1 MATAKLIC
9 AVIGL
14 IAVVFLLVKKRE
26 TKTVLI
32 GVGLVLCV
40 VCLNPLGAL
49 ESFTKSMTSAG
60 LIKAICA
67 SMGFAY
73 VMKVTKCDQHLVLL
87 LTKPMKNIGFLLI
100 PATFVLTYLINIAIP
115 SAAGCSAAVGATM
128 IPLLMA
134 SGVRPVMAGAAVFA
148 GTFGGV
154 LSPGS
159 AHNVFVTEMV
169 NKANEALLAAGKITQ
184 AAPKYTVQD
193 VIGVQFPNAVAA
205 GIVVLIVLSVT
216 AIVLKDYQKGQD
228 FSPKSTGGTG
238 EATQTK
244 VNLLFA
250 LAPLIPLVI
259 LVVGAVISS
268 YARDFFLTNLNSIVA
283 VLGDPRG
290 VSVEKFFGDHY
301 GLFVAIKYFGWMN
314 MGVAEAMI
322 LGAIIAVFIT
332 WTSPEKITKEFFNG
346 MGSAYA
352 EVMGIIIAA
361 GVFVAGLQACGAIG
375 AVTEWLKNSQEFVRY
390 GGTFVPYLMG
400 TVTGSGDAATMAFNQ
415 AITVHAAD
423 LGFAQDKLGMA
434 AAISGALGRSSSPI
448 AGAAIVCAGL
458 AMVSPVEIAKRTAP
472 AMAIAVCV
480 IAFFM
485 L

>member
-134 SGVRPVMAGAAVFA
+134 SGVRPAMAGAAVFA

-159 AHNVFVTEMV
+159 AHNIFVTDMV
-169 NKANEALLAAGKITQ
+169 KKTNEA
-184 AAPKYTVQD
+184 YTVQD

-205 GIVVLIVLSVT
+205 GIVVLIVISMT
-216 AIVLKDYQKGQD
+216 AIIFKDYQKGQD
-228 FSPKSTGGTG
+228 FSPKSTSNAA

-301 GLFVAIKYFGWMN
+301 GLFVAIKYFSWMN

-322 LGAIIAVFIT
+322 LGSIIAVFIT
-332 WTSPEKITKEFFNG
+332 WTSPEKITKEFFSG

-361 GVFVAGLQACGAIG
+361 GVFVAGLKACGAID
-375 AVTEWLKNSQEFVRY
+375 AVTEWLKHSQEFVRY

>member
-40 VCLNPLGAL
+40 ICLNPLGAL

-134 SGVRPVMAGAAVFA
+134 SGVRPAMAGAAVFA

-159 AHNVFVTEMV
+159 AHNIFVTDMV
-169 NKANEALLAAGKITQ
+169 KKTNEA
-184 AAPKYTVQD
+184 YTVQD

-205 GIVVLIVLSVT
+205 GIVVLIVISMT
-216 AIVLKDYQKGQD
+216 AIIFKDYQKGQD
-228 FSPKSTGGTG
+228 FSPKSTSNAG

-301 GLFVAIKYFGWMN
+301 GLFVAIKYFGWTN

-361 GVFVAGLQACGAIG
+361 GVFVAGLKACGAID
-375 AVTEWLKNSQEFVRY
+375 AVTEWLKHSQEFVRY

>member
-40 VCLNPLGAL
+40 ICLNPLGAL

-134 SGVRPVMAGAAVFA
+134 SGVRPAMAGAAVFA

-159 AHNVFVTEMV
+159 AHNVFVTDMV

-193 VIGVQFPNAVAA
+193 VIGVQFPNAFAA
-205 GIVVLIVLSVT
+205 GIVVLIVISLT
-216 AIVLKDYQKGQD
+216 AIIFKDYQKGQD
-228 FSPKSTGGTG
+228 FSPKSTSNAG

-244 VNLLFA
+244 VKLLFA

-259 LVVGAVISS
+259 LVVGGTGLNKISWL
-268 YARDFFLTNLNSIVA
+268 AWT
-283 VLGDPRG
+283 
-290 VSVEKFFGDHY
+290 K
-301 GLFVAIKYFGWMN
+301 

-322 LGAIIAVFIT
+322 LGAIIAIFIT

-361 GVFVAGLQACGAIG
+361 GVFVAGLKACGAID
-375 AVTEWLKNSQEFVRY
+375 AVTEWLKHSQEFVRY

-423 LGFAQDKLGMA
+423 LGVAQDKLGMA

>member
-40 VCLNPLGAL
+40 ICLNPLGAL

-100 PATFVLTYLINIAIP
+100 PATFVLTYFINIAIP

-134 SGVRPVMAGAAVFA
+134 SGVRPAMAGAAVFA

-159 AHNVFVTEMV
+159 AHNIFVTDMV
-169 NKANEALLAAGKITQ
+169 KKTNEA
-184 AAPKYTVQD
+184 YTVQD

-205 GIVVLIVLSVT
+205 GIVVLIVISLT
-216 AIVLKDYQKGQD
+216 AIIFKDYQKGQD
-228 FSPKSTGGTG
+228 FSPKSTSNAG

-290 VSVEKFFGDHY
+290 VSVEKFFGEHY
-301 GLFVAIKYFGWMN
+301 GLFVAIKYFSWTN

-361 GVFVAGLQACGAIG
+361 GVFVAGLKACGAID
-375 AVTEWLKNSQEFVRY
+375 AVTEWLKHSQEFVRY

-415 AITVHAAD
+415 AITVHASD

-458 AMVSPVEIAKRTAP
+458 AMVSQVEIAKRTAP

>member
-134 SGVRPVMAGAAVFA
+134 SGVRPAMAGAAVFA

-159 AHNVFVTEMV
+159 AHNIFVTDMV

-205 GIVVLIVLSVT
+205 GIVVLIVISLT
-216 AIVLKDYQKGQD
+216 AIIFKDYQKGQD
-228 FSPKSTGGTG
+228 FSPKSTSNTA

-259 LVVGAVISS
+259 LVVGGTGLNKISWL
-268 YARDFFLTNLNSIVA
+268 AWT
-283 VLGDPRG
+283 
-290 VSVEKFFGDHY
+290 K
-301 GLFVAIKYFGWMN
+301 

-361 GVFVAGLQACGAIG
+361 GVFVAGLKACGAID
-375 AVTEWLKNSQEFVRY
+375 AVTEWLKHSQEFVRY

>member
-134 SGVRPVMAGAAVFA
+134 SGVRPAMAGAAVFA

-159 AHNVFVTEMV
+159 AHNIFVTDMV
-169 NKANEALLAAGKITQ
+169 KKTNEA
-184 AAPKYTVQD
+184 YTVQD

-205 GIVVLIVLSVT
+205 GIVVLIVISMT
-216 AIVLKDYQKGQD
+216 AIIFKVYQKGQD
-228 FSPKSTGGTG
+228 FSPKSTSNAA

-259 LVVGAVISS
+259 LVVGAIISS

-301 GLFVAIKYFGWMN
+301 GLFVAIKYFSWTN

-361 GVFVAGLQACGAIG
+361 GVFVAGLKACGAID
-375 AVTEWLKNSQEFVRY
+375 AVTEWLKHSQEFVRY

>member
-100 PATFVLTYLINIAIP
+100 PATFVLTYFINIAIP

-134 SGVRPVMAGAAVFA
+134 SGVRPAMAGAAVFA

-159 AHNVFVTEMV
+159 AHNIFVTDMV
-169 NKANEALLAAGKITQ
+169 KKTNEA
-184 AAPKYTVQD
+184 YTVQD

-205 GIVVLIVLSVT
+205 GIVVLIVISLT
-216 AIVLKDYQKGQD
+216 AIIFKDYQKGQD
-228 FSPKSTGGTG
+228 FSPKSTSNAA

-301 GLFVAIKYFGWMN
+301 GLFVAIKYFSWTN

-361 GVFVAGLQACGAIG
+361 GVFVAGLKACGAID
-375 AVTEWLKNSQEFVRY
+375 AVTEWLKHSQEFVRY

-415 AITVHAAD
+415 AITVHA
-423 LGFAQDKLGMA
+423 
-434 AAISGALGRSSSPI
+434 R
-448 AGAAIVCAGL
+448 
-458 AMVSPVEIAKRTAP
+458 
-472 AMAIAVCV
+472 
-480 IAFFM
+480 
-485 L
+485 

>member
-100 PATFVLTYLINIAIP
+100 PATFVLTYFINIAIP

-134 SGVRPVMAGAAVFA
+134 SGVRPAMAGAAVFA

-159 AHNVFVTEMV
+159 AHNIFVTDMV
-169 NKANEALLAAGKITQ
+169 KKTNEA
-184 AAPKYTVQD
+184 YTVQD

-205 GIVVLIVLSVT
+205 GIVVLIVISLT
-216 AIVLKDYQKGQD
+216 AIIFKDYQKGQD
-228 FSPKSTGGTG
+228 FSPKSTSNAG

-268 YARDFFLTNLNSIVA
+268 YARDFFLTNLNSIVT

-301 GLFVAIKYFGWMN
+301 GLFVAIKYFSWTN

-361 GVFVAGLQACGAIG
+361 GVFVAGLKACGAID
-375 AVTEWLKNSQEFVRY
+375 AVTEWLKHSQEFVRY

-415 AITVHAAD
+415 AITVHASD

>member
-9 AVIGL
+9 AIIGL

-40 VCLNPLGAL
+40 ICLNPLGAL

-134 SGVRPVMAGAAVFA
+134 SGVRPAMAGAAVFA

-159 AHNVFVTEMV
+159 AHNIFVTDMV
-169 NKANEALLAAGKITQ
+169 KKTNEA
-184 AAPKYTVQD
+184 YTVQD

-205 GIVVLIVLSVT
+205 GIVVLIVISLT
-216 AIVLKDYQKGQD
+216 AIIFKDYQKGQD
-228 FSPKSTGGTG
+228 FSPKSTSNAG

-361 GVFVAGLQACGAIG
+361 GVFVAGLKACGAID
-375 AVTEWLKNSQEFVRY
+375 AVTEWLKHSQEFVRY

>member
-100 PATFVLTYLINIAIP
+100 PATFVLTYFINIAIP

-134 SGVRPVMAGAAVFA
+134 SGVRPAMAGAAVFA

-159 AHNVFVTEMV
+159 AHNIFVTDMV
-169 NKANEALLAAGKITQ
+169 KKTNEA
-184 AAPKYTVQD
+184 YTVQD

-205 GIVVLIVLSVT
+205 GIVVLIVISMT
-216 AIVLKDYQKGQD
+216 AIIFKDYQKGQD
-228 FSPKSTGGTG
+228 FSPKSTSNAA

-301 GLFVAIKYFGWMN
+301 GLFVAIKYFSWMN

-361 GVFVAGLQACGAIG
+361 GVFVAGLKACGAID
-375 AVTEWLKNSQEFVRY
+375 AVTEWLKHSQEFVRY

-415 AITVHAAD
+415 AITIHAAD

>member
-40 VCLNPLGAL
+40 ICLNPLGAL

-134 SGVRPVMAGAAVFA
+134 SGVRPAMAGAAVFA

-159 AHNVFVTEMV
+159 AHNVFVTDMV

-228 FSPKSTGGTG
+228 FSPKSTSNAG

-259 LVVGAVISS
+259 LVVGGTGLNKISWL
-268 YARDFFLTNLNSIVA
+268 AWT
-283 VLGDPRG
+283 
-290 VSVEKFFGDHY
+290 K
-301 GLFVAIKYFGWMN
+301 

-322 LGAIIAVFIT
+322 LGTIIAIFIT

-375 AVTEWLKNSQEFVRY
+375 AVTEWLKHSQEFVRY

-472 AMAIAVCV
+472 AMAIAVCI

>member
-40 VCLNPLGAL
+40 ICLNPLGAL

-134 SGVRPVMAGAAVFA
+134 SGVRPAMAGAAVFA

-159 AHNVFVTEMV
+159 AHNIFVTDMV
-169 NKANEALLAAGKITQ
+169 KKANEA
-184 AAPKYTVQD
+184 YTVQD

-205 GIVVLIVLSVT
+205 GIVVLIVISLT
-216 AIVLKDYQKGQD
+216 AIFFKDYQKGQD
-228 FSPKSTGGTG
+228 FSLKSTSNAG

-244 VNLLFA
+244 VNLVFA

-301 GLFVAIKYFGWMN
+301 GLFVAIKYFSWMN

-361 GVFVAGLQACGAIG
+361 GVFVAGLKACGAID
-375 AVTEWLKNSQEFVRY
+375 AVTEWLKHSQEFVRY

>member
-40 VCLNPLGAL
+40 ICLNPLGAL

-134 SGVRPVMAGAAVFA
+134 SGVRPAMAGAAVFA

-159 AHNVFVTEMV
+159 AHNVFVTDMV

-228 FSPKSTGGTG
+228 FSPKSTSNAG

-259 LVVGAVISS
+259 LVVGGTGLNKISWL
-268 YARDFFLTNLNSIVA
+268 AWT
-283 VLGDPRG
+283 
-290 VSVEKFFGDHY
+290 K
-301 GLFVAIKYFGWMN
+301 

-322 LGAIIAVFIT
+322 LGAIIAIFIT

-361 GVFVAGLQACGAIG
+361 GVFVAGLKACGAID
-375 AVTEWLKNSQEFVRY
+375 AVTEWLKHSQEFVRY

-415 AITVHAAD
+415 AITVHASD

-472 AMAIAVCV
+472 AMAIAVCI

>member
-40 VCLNPLGAL
+40 ICLNPLGAL

-134 SGVRPVMAGAAVFA
+134 SGVRPAMAGAAVFA

-159 AHNVFVTEMV
+159 AHNVFVTDMV

-228 FSPKSTGGTG
+228 FSPKSTSNAG

-259 LVVGAVISS
+259 LVVGGTGLNKISWL
-268 YARDFFLTNLNSIVA
+268 AWT
-283 VLGDPRG
+283 
-290 VSVEKFFGDHY
+290 K
-301 GLFVAIKYFGWMN
+301 

-361 GVFVAGLQACGAIG
+361 GVFVAGLKACGAID
-375 AVTEWLKNSQEFVRY
+375 AVTEWLKHSQEFVRY

-472 AMAIAVCV
+472 AMAIAVCI

>member
-67 SMGFAY
+67 SMGCAY
-73 VMKVTKCDQHLVLL
+73 VMKVTRCDQHLVLL

-100 PATFVLTYLINIAIP
+100 PATFVLTYFINIAIP

-134 SGVRPVMAGAAVFA
+134 SGVRPAMAGAAVFA

-159 AHNVFVTEMV
+159 AHNIFVTDMV
-169 NKANEALLAAGKITQ
+169 KKTNEA
-184 AAPKYTVQD
+184 YTVQD

-205 GIVVLIVLSVT
+205 GIVVLIVISLT
-216 AIVLKDYQKGQD
+216 AIIFKDYQKGQD
-228 FSPKSTGGTG
+228 FSPKSTSNTA

-301 GLFVAIKYFGWMN
+301 GLFVAIKYFSWTN

-361 GVFVAGLQACGAIG
+361 GVFVAGLKACGAID
-375 AVTEWLKNSQEFVRY
+375 AVTEWLKHSQEFVRY

>member
-134 SGVRPVMAGAAVFA
+134 SGVRPAMAGAAVFA

-159 AHNVFVTEMV
+159 AHNIFVTDMV
-169 NKANEALLAAGKITQ
+169 KKTNEA
-184 AAPKYTVQD
+184 YTVQD

-205 GIVVLIVLSVT
+205 GIVVLIVISMT
-216 AIVLKDYQKGQD
+216 AIIFKDYQKGQD
-228 FSPKSTGGTG
+228 FSHKSTSNAA

-268 YARDFFLTNLNSIVA
+268 YARDFFLTNLNSIIA

-301 GLFVAIKYFGWMN
+301 GLFVAIKYFSWTN

-361 GVFVAGLQACGAIG
+361 GVFVAGLKACGAID
-375 AVTEWLKNSQEFVRY
+375 AVTEWLKHSQEFVRY

>member
-40 VCLNPLGAL
+40 ICLNPLGAL

-100 PATFVLTYLINIAIP
+100 PATFVLTYFINIAIP

-134 SGVRPVMAGAAVFA
+134 SGVRPAMAGAAVFA

-159 AHNVFVTEMV
+159 AHNIFVTDMV
-169 NKANEALLAAGKITQ
+169 KKTNEA
-184 AAPKYTVQD
+184 YTVQD

-205 GIVVLIVLSVT
+205 GIVVLIVISLT
-216 AIVLKDYQKGQD
+216 AIIFKDYQKGQD
-228 FSPKSTGGTG
+228 FSPKSTSNAG

-290 VSVEKFFGDHY
+290 VSVEKFFGEHY
-301 GLFVAIKYFGWMN
+301 GLFVAIKYFSWTN

-361 GVFVAGLQACGAIG
+361 GVFVAGLKACGAID
-375 AVTEWLKNSQEFVRY
+375 AVTEWLKHSQEFVRY

-415 AITVHAAD
+415 AITVHASD

>member
-14 IAVVFLLVKKRE
+14 IAVVFLLVKKGE

-40 VCLNPLGAL
+40 ICLNPLGAL

-87 LTKPMKNIGFLLI
+87 LTKPMKNIGFFLI
-100 PATFVLTYLINIAIP
+100 PATFVLTYFINIAIP

-134 SGVRPVMAGAAVFA
+134 SGIRPAMAGAAVFA

-159 AHNVFVTEMV
+159 AHNIFVTDMV
-169 NKANEALLAAGKITQ
+169 KKSNEAF
-184 AAPKYTVQD
+184 TVQD

-205 GIVVLIVLSVT
+205 GIIVSII
-216 AIVLKDYQKGQD
+216 AIIFKDYQKGQD
-228 FSPKSTGGTG
+228 FSIKSSNSAG
-238 EATQTK
+238 EATQIK

-250 LAPLIPLVI
+250 IAPLIPLVI
-259 LVVGAVISS
+259 LVIGGTGLNKISWL
-268 YARDFFLTNLNSIVA
+268 AWT
-283 VLGDPRG
+283 
-290 VSVEKFFGDHY
+290 K
-301 GLFVAIKYFGWMN
+301 

-361 GVFVAGLQACGAIG
+361 GVFVAGLKACGAID
-375 AVTEWLKNSQEFVRY
+375 AVTEWLKHSQEFVRY
-390 GGTFVPYLMG
+390 GGTFVPYVMG

-415 AITVHAAD
+415 AITVHASE
-423 LGFAQDKLGMA
+423 LGFEQSKLGMA

>member
-134 SGVRPVMAGAAVFA
+134 SGVRPAMAGAAVFA

-159 AHNVFVTEMV
+159 AHNIFVTDMV
-169 NKANEALLAAGKITQ
+169 KKTNEA
-184 AAPKYTVQD
+184 YTVQD

-205 GIVVLIVLSVT
+205 GIVVLIVISMT
-216 AIVLKDYQKGQD
+216 AIIFKDYQKGQD
-228 FSPKSTGGTG
+228 FSPKSTSDAD

-301 GLFVAIKYFGWMN
+301 GLFVAIKYFSWTN

-361 GVFVAGLQACGAIG
+361 GVFVAGLKACGAID
-375 AVTEWLKNSQEFVRY
+375 AVTEWLKHSQEFVRY

>member
-40 VCLNPLGAL
+40 ICLNPLGAL

-100 PATFVLTYLINIAIP
+100 PATFVLTYFINIAIP

-134 SGVRPVMAGAAVFA
+134 SGVRPAMAGAAVFA

-159 AHNVFVTEMV
+159 AHNIFVTDMV
-169 NKANEALLAAGKITQ
+169 KKTNEA
-184 AAPKYTVQD
+184 YTVQD

-205 GIVVLIVLSVT
+205 GIVVLIVISMT
-216 AIVLKDYQKGQD
+216 AIIFKDYQKGQD
-228 FSPKSTGGTG
+228 FSPKSTSNAA

-301 GLFVAIKYFGWMN
+301 GLFVAIKYFSWMN

-361 GVFVAGLQACGAIG
+361 GVFVAGLKACGAID
-375 AVTEWLKNSQEFVRY
+375 AVTEWLKHSQEFVRY

-423 LGFAQDKLGMA
+423 LGFAPDKLGMA

>member
-100 PATFVLTYLINIAIP
+100 PATFVLTYFINIAIP

-134 SGVRPVMAGAAVFA
+134 SGVRPAMAGAAVFA

-159 AHNVFVTEMV
+159 AHNIFVTDMV
-169 NKANEALLAAGKITQ
+169 KKTNEA
-184 AAPKYTVQD
+184 YTVQD

-205 GIVVLIVLSVT
+205 GIVVLIVISMT
-216 AIVLKDYQKGQD
+216 AIIFKDYQKGQD
-228 FSPKSTGGTG
+228 FSPKSTSNAA

-301 GLFVAIKYFGWMN
+301 GLFVAIKYFSWMN

-361 GVFVAGLQACGAIG
+361 GVFVAGLKACGAID
-375 AVTEWLKNSQEFVRY
+375 AVTEWLKHSQEFVRY

>member
-40 VCLNPLGAL
+40 ICLNPLGAL

-134 SGVRPVMAGAAVFA
+134 SGVRPAMAGAAVFA

-159 AHNVFVTEMV
+159 AHNIFVTDMV
-169 NKANEALLAAGKITQ
+169 KKTNEA
-184 AAPKYTVQD
+184 YTVQD

-205 GIVVLIVLSVT
+205 GIVVLIVISLT
-216 AIVLKDYQKGQD
+216 AIIFKDYQKGQD
-228 FSPKSTGGTG
+228 FSPKSTSNTA

-301 GLFVAIKYFGWMN
+301 GLFVAIKYFSWTN

-361 GVFVAGLQACGAIG
+361 GVFVAGLKACGAID
-375 AVTEWLKNSQEFVRY
+375 AVTEWLKHSQEFVRY

>member
-40 VCLNPLGAL
+40 ICLNPLGAL

-100 PATFVLTYLINIAIP
+100 PATFVLTYFINIAIP

-134 SGVRPVMAGAAVFA
+134 SGVRPAMAGAAVFA

-159 AHNVFVTEMV
+159 AHNIFVTDMV
-169 NKANEALLAAGKITQ
+169 KKTNEA
-184 AAPKYTVQD
+184 YTVQD

-205 GIVVLIVLSVT
+205 GIVVLIVISLT
-216 AIVLKDYQKGQD
+216 AIIFKDYQKGQD
-228 FSPKSTGGTG
+228 FSPKSTSNAA

-301 GLFVAIKYFGWMN
+301 GLFVAIKYFSWMN

-361 GVFVAGLQACGAIG
+361 GVFGAGLKACGAID
-375 AVTEWLKNSQEFVRY
+375 AVTEWLKHSQEFVRY
-390 GGTFVPYLMG
+390 GGSFVPYLMG

-415 AITVHAAD
+415 AITVHASD

>member
-134 SGVRPVMAGAAVFA
+134 SGVRPAMAGAAVFA

-159 AHNVFVTEMV
+159 AHNVFVTDMV

-228 FSPKSTGGTG
+228 FSPKSTGSAA

-259 LVVGAVISS
+259 LVVGGTGLNKISWL
-268 YARDFFLTNLNSIVA
+268 AWT
-283 VLGDPRG
+283 
-290 VSVEKFFGDHY
+290 K
-301 GLFVAIKYFGWMN
+301 

-361 GVFVAGLQACGAIG
+361 GVFVAGLQACGAID
-375 AVTEWLKNSQEFVRY
+375 AVTEWLKHSQEFVRY

>member
-87 LTKPMKNIGFLLI
+87 LTKPMKDIGFFLI

-134 SGVRPVMAGAAVFA
+134 SGVRPAMAGAAVFA

-159 AHNVFVTEMV
+159 AHNIFVTDMV
-169 NKANEALLAAGKITQ
+169 KKTNEA
-184 AAPKYTVQD
+184 YTVQD

-205 GIVVLIVLSVT
+205 GIVVLIALSLT
-216 AIVLKDYQKGQD
+216 AIIFKDYQKGQD
-228 FSPKSTGGTG
+228 FSPKSTSNAA

-301 GLFVAIKYFGWMN
+301 GLFVAIKYFGWTN

-361 GVFVAGLQACGAIG
+361 GVFVAGLKACGAID
-375 AVTEWLKNSQEFVRY
+375 AVTEWLKHSQEFVRY

>member
-40 VCLNPLGAL
+40 ICLNPLGAL

-100 PATFVLTYLINIAIP
+100 PATFVLTYFINIAIP

-134 SGVRPVMAGAAVFA
+134 SGVRPAMAGAAVFA

-159 AHNVFVTEMV
+159 AHNIFVTDMV
-169 NKANEALLAAGKITQ
+169 KKTNEA
-184 AAPKYTVQD
+184 YTVQD

-205 GIVVLIVLSVT
+205 GIVVLIVISMT
-216 AIVLKDYQKGQD
+216 AIIFKDYQKGQD
-228 FSPKSTGGTG
+228 FSPKSTSNAG

-361 GVFVAGLQACGAIG
+361 GVFVAGLKACGAID
-375 AVTEWLKNSQEFVRY
+375 AVTEWLKHSQEFVRY

-480 IAFFM
+480 VAFFM

>member
-134 SGVRPVMAGAAVFA
+134 SGVRPAMAGAAVFA

-159 AHNVFVTEMV
+159 AHNIFVTDMV
-169 NKANEALLAAGKITQ
+169 KKTNEA
-184 AAPKYTVQD
+184 YTVQD

-205 GIVVLIVLSVT
+205 GIVVLIVISLT
-216 AIVLKDYQKGQD
+216 AIIFKDYQKGQD
-228 FSPKSTGGTG
+228 FSPKSTGSAA

-301 GLFVAIKYFGWMN
+301 GLFVAIKYFSWTN

-361 GVFVAGLQACGAIG
+361 GVFVAGLKACGAID
-375 AVTEWLKNSQEFVRY
+375 AVTEWLKHSQEFVRY

>member
-87 LTKPMKNIGFLLI
+87 LTKPMKDIGFFLI

-134 SGVRPVMAGAAVFA
+134 SGVRPAMAGAAVFA

-159 AHNVFVTEMV
+159 AHNIFVTDMV
-169 NKANEALLAAGKITQ
+169 KKTNEA
-184 AAPKYTVQD
+184 YTVQD

-205 GIVVLIVLSVT
+205 GIVVLIALSLT
-216 AIVLKDYQKGQD
+216 AIIFKDYQKGQD
-228 FSPKSTGGTG
+228 FSPKSTSNAA

-301 GLFVAIKYFGWMN
+301 GLFVAIKYFSWTN

-361 GVFVAGLQACGAIG
+361 GVFVAGLKACGAID
-375 AVTEWLKNSQEFVRY
+375 AVTEWLKHSQEFVRY

>member
-134 SGVRPVMAGAAVFA
+134 SGVRPAMAGAAVFA

-159 AHNVFVTEMV
+159 AHNIFVTDMV
-169 NKANEALLAAGKITQ
+169 KKTNEA
-184 AAPKYTVQD
+184 YTVQD

-205 GIVVLIVLSVT
+205 GIVVLIVISMT
-216 AIVLKDYQKGQD
+216 AIIFKDYQKGQD
-228 FSPKSTGGTG
+228 FSPKSTSNAA

-259 LVVGAVISS
+259 LVVGAIISS

-301 GLFVAIKYFGWMN
+301 GLFVAIKYFSWMN

-361 GVFVAGLQACGAIG
+361 GVFVAGLKACGAID
-375 AVTEWLKNSQEFVRY
+375 AVTEWLKHSQEFVRY

>member
-1 MATAKLIC
+1 M
-9 AVIGL
+9 
-14 IAVVFLLVKKRE
+14 
-26 TKTVLI
+26 
-32 GVGLVLCV
+32 
-40 VCLNPLGAL
+40 
-49 ESFTKSMTSAG
+49 
-60 LIKAICA
+60 
-67 SMGFAY
+67 
-73 VMKVTKCDQHLVLL
+73 
-87 LTKPMKNIGFLLI
+87 I
-100 PATFVLTYLINIAIP
+100 PATFVLTYFINIAIP

-134 SGVRPVMAGAAVFA
+134 SGVRPAMAGAAVFA

-159 AHNVFVTEMV
+159 AHNIFVTDMV
-169 NKANEALLAAGKITQ
+169 KKTNEA
-184 AAPKYTVQD
+184 YTVQD

-205 GIVVLIVLSVT
+205 GIVVLIVISLT
-216 AIVLKDYQKGQD
+216 AIIFKDYQKGQD
-228 FSPKSTGGTG
+228 FSPKSTSNTA

-301 GLFVAIKYFGWMN
+301 GLFVAIKYFSWTN

-361 GVFVAGLQACGAIG
+361 GVFVAGLKACGAID
-375 AVTEWLKNSQEFVRY
+375 AVTEWLKHSQEFVRY

>member
-40 VCLNPLGAL
+40 ICLNPLGAL

-134 SGVRPVMAGAAVFA
+134 SGVRPAMAGAAVFA

-159 AHNVFVTEMV
+159 AHNIFVTDMV
-169 NKANEALLAAGKITQ
+169 KKTNEA
-184 AAPKYTVQD
+184 YTVQD

-205 GIVVLIVLSVT
+205 GIVVVIGISMT
-216 AIVLKDYQKGQD
+216 AIIFKDYQKGQD
-228 FSPKSTGGTG
+228 FSTKSTSNAG

-301 GLFVAIKYFGWMN
+301 GLFVAIKYFSWTN

-361 GVFVAGLQACGAIG
+361 GVFVAGLKACGAID
-375 AVTEWLKNSQEFVRY
+375 AVTEWLKHSQEFVRY